1 MKIIVSRLAPRHYCI
16 NLFGTVWTRDASWI
30 DERVVRHERIHS
42 AQQRELL
49 WLPFY
54 ILYVMEWF
62 VLLLRLRDS
71 RRAYR
76 AISFEREAYGHD
88 ADPAYLQRRRH
99 YAQWRS
105 E

>member
-49 WLPFY
+49 WLP
-54 ILYVMEWF
+54 
-62 VLLLRLRDS
+62 S
-71 RRAYR
+71 T
-76 AISFEREAYGHD
+76 SFT
-88 ADPAYLQRRRH
+88 
-99 YAQWRS
+99 
-105 E
+105 